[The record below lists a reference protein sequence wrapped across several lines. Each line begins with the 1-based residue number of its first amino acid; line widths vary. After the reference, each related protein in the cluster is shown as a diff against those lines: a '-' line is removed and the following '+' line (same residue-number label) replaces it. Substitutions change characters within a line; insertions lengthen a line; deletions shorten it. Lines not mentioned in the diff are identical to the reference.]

1 MIQNNTFTK
10 EWIQKISNQYKHGKR
25 KADPAL
31 IEKVTKA
38 LHLLENLTQTDL
50 SFIFKGGTALLLLL
64 DEMHRFSIDIDIII
78 ENNKNEEDLF
88 TILSQIVE
96 RSTIFNRF
104 EENTR
109 KGSNDVPKAHYKFF
123 YTSALDETESYVLL
137 DVLFEKSHYVDIIE
151 KDINCKFI
159 DYQEPLRLVNIPSI
173 DCILGDKL
181 TAYAPNT
188 MGIPYGKDKELEIIK
203 QLFDVANL
211 FDKMENI
218 KVVRDTFILMVQ
230 QELIYREMDG
240 KCTYQDVLD
249 DVFQTSRIIGE
260 RGRIEKPTFAL
271 LQTGV
276 NRIKDYIFSKNY
288 IVESAVN
295 SASKAAYLSLLI
307 KYDIFVVERFDE
319 TIDLRTLEIKNP
331 EYKKFRTIMKFDPEA
346 YFYWYK
352 SIEILE
358 KNVSEITANK
368 NLEIHRIK

>member
-1 MIQNNTFTK
+1 MIQENTFTK
-10 EWIQKISNQYKHGKR
+10 EWIQKISNEYTRGKR
-25 KADPAL
+25 KASPAL

-50 SFIFKGGTALLLLL
+50 NFIFKGGTALLLLL

-88 TILSQIVE
+88 AILTKIVE
-96 RSTIFNRF
+96 QSSVFNRV

-109 KGSNDVPKAHYKFF
+109 KGNNDVPKAHYKFF
-123 YTSALDETESYVLL
+123 YTSALDGTESYVLL
-137 DVLFEKSHYVDIIE
+137 DVLFEKSHYVNIIE

-159 DYQEPLRLVNIPSI
+159 DYQEPLRLVNMPSI

-181 TAYAPNT
+181 TAFAPNT
-188 MGIPYGKDKELEIIK
+188 TGIPYGKNKELEIIK

-218 KVVRDTFILMVQ
+218 IVVGDTFKLMVQ

-240 KCTYQDVLD
+240 KYTYQDVLD
-249 DVFQTSRIIGE
+249 DIFQTSRIIGE
-260 RGRIEKPTFAL
+260 RGRIEKPTFDL
-271 LQTGV
+271 LQTGI

-288 IVESAVN
+288 IMESAVN

-307 KYDIFVVERFDE
+307 KYDISVIERFDE
-319 TIDLRTLEIKNP
+319 MIDLRTLEIKNP
-331 EYKKFRTIMKFDPEA
+331 EYKKFKSIMKFDPEA

-352 SIEILE
+352 SIEMLE
-358 KNVSEITANK
+358 KDVSELTAK
-368 NLEIHRIK
+368 